1 MQISGAATRSFVQSA
16 ASKGG
21 RASPGRF
28 CGTEPRMPTPRASS
42 LKLQTAAMVTTMA
55 MAGPI
60 FARKSA
66 GRSPSPMRSSRGLRP
81 LRTQKR
87 NASEARPIAAV

>member
-1 MQISGAATRSFVQSA
+1 MIFVQSVGLN
-16 ASKGG
+16 GG
-21 RASPGRF
+21 RASSGRV
-28 CGTEPRMPTPRASS
+28 CGTAPRMPTPRASS

-66 GRSPSPMRSSRGLRP
+66 GLSPSPTRSRRGLRP
-81 LRTQKR
+81 RRTHKR
-87 NASEARPIAAV
+87 KASEARPIAAV